1 VIQEYDRFL
10 AYIVEKD
17 LENVCE
23 LRPIVNGGD
32 IMKSLD
38 AKKGPWMSKAT
49 AMVLEWQLLHPE
61 TDEETVLKQLFERRA
76 ELGL

>member
-1 VIQEYDRFL
+1 MVQDYDRFL

-23 LRPIVNGGD
+23 LRPIVNGAD

-38 AKKGPWMSKAT
+38 AKNGPWMSKAMT
-49 AMVLEWQLLHPE
+49 MALEWQLLHPE
-61 TDEETVLKQLFERRA
+61 SDKETALKEISGRRA